1 MLVGYM
7 RCSTADQNL
16 DLQRDALEKAGCER
30 IFKDN
35 GVSGATTERPGLAEA
50 LACVRE
56 GDVLVVWKLDRLG
69 RSLRHLIEVVHG
81 LEARRVQ
88 VRSLTEGFDTTTAA
102 GKMLFHVIGA
112 LAEMERSII
121 RERTHAGLAA
131 ARARGRNGGRKRNLD
146 SRAVKMARAM
156 LADRDVSVEEVAS
169 TMRVNR
175 ATLYRALKRPVSC

>member
-35 GVSGATTERPGLAEA
+35 GVSGATTERPGLTES

-81 LEARRVQ
+81 LEARGVQ

-102 GKMLFHVIGA
+102 GKMLFQRHRCPG
-112 LAEMERSII
+112 
-121 RERTHAGLAA
+121 
-131 ARARGRNGGRKRNLD
+131 
-146 SRAVKMARAM
+146 
-156 LADRDVSVEEVAS
+156 
-169 TMRVNR
+169 
-175 ATLYRALKRPVSC
+175 